1 VRIQI
6 QFKEKIMKPYRLAV
20 LPMVLFLLSTQVSM
34 PQKKDSIL
42 QKIDELKKVYQKKD
56 FDRCASLARE
66 IQEFVSG
73 KVSKASKDTLP
84 QSKSTGLPPLSR
96 VLKDAAFGTTEWS
109 LSIQFKSAD
118 YPAITHEDFMK
129 ALDSFRAYSP
139 PEEYQQA
146 LKLKAEMQEAFKWF
160 TMYCDNIAAFLPN
173 SSKRPIPFRFADK
186 DGKKCVILTDL
197 ASSSVYNTLR
207 STSMVRASK
216 VLTSCLIPKVKFLF
230 EAFEKADID
239 YLGMTIVYGSKDFA
253 SEESDALN
261 LKAEMLAF
269 VAPKEKCKQFAE
281 GAITESEFVAVCD
294 AYLCDRDMMFDYK
307 KIKLEIE

>member
-1 VRIQI
+1 MR
-6 QFKEKIMKPYRLAV
+6 PYRSRV
-20 LPMVLFLLSTQVSM
+20 LPVVLFVLFTQVSIA
-34 PQKKDSIL
+34 QKKDSIL
-42 QKIDELKKVYQKKD
+42 QKIDELKKLYQKKD
-56 FDRCASLARE
+56 FEKSAPLARE
-66 IQEFVSG
+66 IQELLSG
-73 KVSKASKDTLP
+73 KVPKASKDTLRQFQP
-84 QSKSTGLPPLSR
+84 IGLPSLSR

-109 LSIQFKSAD
+109 LSIQYKSTD
-118 YPAITHEDFMK
+118 YPAITHDDFAK
-129 ALDSFRAYSP
+129 ALYSFGAYSP

-146 LKLKAEMQEAFKWF
+146 LKLKTEMQEAFKWF
-160 TMYCDNIAAFLPN
+160 TLYCDNIAAFLPN
-173 SSKRPIPFRFADK
+173 LSKRPIPFRFADK

-207 STSMVRASK
+207 STSKGRASK
-216 VLTSCLIPKVKFLF
+216 VLTSCLIPKIRFLF
-230 EAFEKADID
+230 EAFQKTDID

-253 SEESDALN
+253 SEQSDALN

-269 VAPKEKCKQFAE
+269 VAPKDKCKQFAE